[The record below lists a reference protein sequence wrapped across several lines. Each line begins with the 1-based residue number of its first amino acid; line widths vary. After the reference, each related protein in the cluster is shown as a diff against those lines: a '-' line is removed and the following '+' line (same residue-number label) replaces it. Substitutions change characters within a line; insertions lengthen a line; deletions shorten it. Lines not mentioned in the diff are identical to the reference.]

1 MSDSFTLAL
10 EGSTYEGSVALL
22 RGPDVIAER
31 TLREE
36 DGRTPAAGRGERL
49 LPAVADCLAEAGIRR
64 GGRSGVTRI
73 ICGAGPGSFTSLR
86 VAAAVAKGLATGY
99 GAELYAVS
107 SLVLTLAGA
116 RAVLREGE
124 YLSVLD
130 AMRGE
135 WFAAR
140 VMIGSNGT
148 VEQRDP
154 AVIMS
159 GADLAA
165 VAKAEP
171 TLRIIGPGQQ
181 IDSRPHARGVAPLL
195 RRIVKNGPVDLDSWE
210 PDYGRLPEAQVR
222 LEAARESASRS

>member
-22 RGPDVIAER
+22 RGADVIAER

-49 LPAVADCLAEAGIRR
+49 LPAVADCLAEAGIRS
-64 GGRSGVTRI
+64 GGNGITRI
-73 ICGAGPGSFTSLR
+73 VCGAGPGSFTSLR

-107 SLVLTLAGA
+107 SLVLTLAGT

-140 VMIGSNGT
+140 VMIGSKGT
-148 VEQRDP
+148 VEQRGP

-159 GADLAA
+159 GVELAA

-222 LEAARESASRS
+222 LEAREGDARK

>member
-10 EGSTYEGSVALL
+10 EGSTYEGSVALI
-22 RGPDVIAER
+22 RGADVIAER

-36 DGRTPAAGRGERL
+36 DGRAPAAGRGERL
-49 LPAVADCLAEAGIRR
+49 LPAVADCLVEARV
-64 GGRSGVTRI
+64 GRERITRI
-73 ICGAGPGSFTSLR
+73 VCGAGPGSFTSLR
-86 VAAAVAKGLATGY
+86 VAASVAKGLATGY
-99 GAELYAVS
+99 GVDLFAVS
-107 SLVLTLAGA
+107 SLVLTLAGT

-140 VMIGSNGT
+140 VIVGSNGT
-148 VEQRDP
+148 VEQRAP
-154 AVIMS
+154 SVIMS
-159 GADLAA
+159 AAELSEVARAERDLR
-165 VAKAEP
+165 V
-171 TLRIIGPGQQ
+171 IGPGQQ

-195 RRIVKNGPVDLDSWE
+195 RRIVKGGPVDLDSWE

-222 LEAARESASRS
+222 LEARGGAPLP

>member
-10 EGSTYEGSVALL
+10 EGSTYEGSVALM
-22 RGPDVIAER
+22 RGADVIAER

-49 LPAVADCLAEAGIRR
+49 LPAVADCLAEAGLKREGIA
-64 GGRSGVTRI
+64 RI
-73 ICGAGPGSFTSLR
+73 VCGAGPGSFTSLR

-99 GAELYAVS
+99 GVDLFSVS
-107 SLVLTLAGA
+107 SLVLTLAGT

-135 WFAAR
+135 WFGAR
-140 VMIGSNGT
+140 VIVGSKGT
-148 VEQRDP
+148 LEQRGP

-159 GADLAA
+159 SAELAA

-171 TLRIIGPGQQ
+171 GLRIIGPGQH
-181 IDSRPHARGVAPLL
+181 IAGRPHARGVAPLL
-195 RRIVKNGPVDLDSWE
+195 RRIVKGRPVDLDSWE

-222 LEAARESASRS
+222 LDAKEGAARK

>member
-1 MSDSFTLAL
+1 MSESFTLAL
-10 EGSTYEGSVALL
+10 EGSTYEGSVALI
-22 RGPDVIAER
+22 RGADVIAER
-31 TLREE
+31 TLRED

-49 LPAVADCLAEAGIRR
+49 LPAVADCLAEADLRRDGI
-64 GGRSGVTRI
+64 TRI
-73 ICGAGPGSFTSLR
+73 VCGAGPGSFTSLR

-99 GAELYAVS
+99 GVELFAVP
-107 SLVLTLAGA
+107 SLVLTLTGT

-140 VMIGSNGT
+140 VAVGSKGT
-148 VEQRDP
+148 IEQREP

-159 GADLAA
+159 AAELTA

-171 TLRIIGPGQQ
+171 ALRIIGPGQQ
-181 IDSRPHARGVAPLL
+181 IAGRPHARGVAPLL
-195 RRIVKNGPVDLDSWE
+195 RRIVKGGPVDLNSWE

-222 LEAARESASRS
+222 LDAKEGAARK